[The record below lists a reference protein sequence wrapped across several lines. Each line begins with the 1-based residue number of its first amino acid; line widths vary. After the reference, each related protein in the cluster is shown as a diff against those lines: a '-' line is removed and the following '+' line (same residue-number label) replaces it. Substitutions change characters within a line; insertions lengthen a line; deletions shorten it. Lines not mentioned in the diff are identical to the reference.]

1 MNQHTALAPG
11 DAGQSI
17 RPWQRD
23 IHACFTA
30 AGITHVPFVPDAGH
44 KGLIKLC
51 EADPAI
57 TTTVLTTEEEGV
69 ALATGLWLGGRR
81 SVMLMQSSGV
91 GNCINLFSLLEN
103 CHVPFVTLVTM
114 RGEFAEFNPWQIPMG
129 KRTGAALALMD
140 FDVYRAE
147 DAGSVADTVS
157 GAIDHAFFSRR
168 AVAVLLAQRLIGR
181 KDWSK

>member
-1 MNQHTALAPG
+1 MNQHTVIPSA
-11 DAGQSI
+11 DAGHAI

-30 AGITHVPFVPDAGH
+30 AGVTHVPFVPDAGH

-51 EADPAI
+51 EADPSI
-57 TTTVLTTEEEGV
+57 TTTVLTTEEEGI

-91 GNCINLFSLLEN
+91 GNCVNLFSLLEN
-103 CHVPFVTLVTM
+103 CRAPFVTLVTM

-129 KRTGAALALMD
+129 KRTGAVLELMG
-140 FDVYRAE
+140 FDVYRADE
-147 DAGSVADTVS
+147 IEAIGDTVR